1 MEAKNS
7 LQKIPHS
14 WAVDEWPSNVYS
26 GRASKARYTL
36 RSHRSELVAAGALVR
51 VGRDLVV
58 MGGAYASWLAQKA
71 NRVDGFSIAAN
82 RERIEP
88 QAA

>member
-1 MEAKNS
+1 MAKNS

-14 WAVDEWPSNVYS
+14 WAVDEWPADVYP

-36 RSHRSELVAAGALVR
+36 RAHRTELVAAGALVR

-58 MGGAYASWLAQKA
+58 AQKA
-71 NRVDGFSIAAN
+71 NRVDGFAIAPN
-82 RERIEP
+82 RVSP
-88 QAA
+88 PDQVAAA

>member
-1 MEAKNS
+1 MAAKNS

-14 WAVDEWPSNVYS
+14 WAVDEWPSDVYP

-36 RSHRSELVAAGALVR
+36 RANRTELVAAGALVR

-58 MGGAYASWLAQKA
+58 MGGPYASWLAQKA
-71 NRVDGFSIAAN
+71 NRVDGFAIAPN
-82 RERIEP
+82 R
-88 QAA
+88 AAA